1 MHLYKQP
8 HQFKQ
13 RILLAVT
20 GLSPQI
26 VTETLYALAINSPH
40 KAFIPTEIHIITTK
54 EGKERAYL
62 SLLSQQ
68 LGWFKRLCEDY
79 QLPPIHFN
87 ENSIHVLNDPIEGY
101 LNDIRSPKDN
111 EIAADLITHK
121 VAELTADKD
130 SALHVSIAGGRK
142 TMGFYVG
149 YALSLFGREQ
159 DRLSHVLVQPEYEGL
174 RDFYYPTPK
183 SNIIRTRPPESKP
196 IDTQKAQLTLANI
209 PFVRLRHGLP
219 KTLLNGKMSFNSA
232 VNAVQQGISQASVV
246 IDFEAQ
252 EIICSSQ
259 TIKLPPL
266 ELAFYAWMAVR
277 KKQNKAAL
285 WWDFKEIR
293 EDFAQEY
300 LFYYAQVLKKGK
312 QAAYYQSRE
321 SAFKQQGGMDRNR
334 FFDQTL
340 SKVNK
345 KLNQILGKT
354 LAKKYHVISK
364 IYPNTQYKMYE
375 IDLEIENIHLPKHFI
390 NYIESHSKPWSS

>member
-1 MHLYKQP
+1 MDSMHLYKQP
-8 HQFKQ
+8 HQFKR

-26 VTETLYALAINSPH
+26 VTETLYALAINSSH
-40 KAFIPTEIHIITTK
+40 KVFIPTEIHIITTK

-79 QLPPIHFN
+79 QLPSIHFD
-87 ENSIHVLNDPIEGY
+87 ENSIHVLNDPIEGH
-101 LNDIRSPKDN
+101 LNDIRSAKDN
-111 EIAADLITHK
+111 EIAADLITSK
-121 VAELTADKD
+121 VAEFTADKD

-183 SNIIRTRPPESKP
+183 SNIIYTRPPESKP

-219 KTLLNGKMSFNSA
+219 KTLLNGKMSFSSA

-246 IDFEAQ
+246 IDLETQA
-252 EIICSSQ
+252 IICSHQ
-259 TIKLPPL
+259 MIKLPPL
-266 ELAFYAWMAVR
+266 ELAFYFWMAVR

-312 QAAYYQSRE
+312 QAAYYQSKE
-321 SAFKQQGGMDRNR
+321 SIFKQQGGMDRNR

-345 KLNQILGKT
+345 KLNKILGKT
-354 LAKKYHVISK
+354 LAKKYHIISK
-364 IYPNTQYKMYE
+364 IYPNTNYKVYE
-375 IDLEIENIHLPKHFI
+375 IDIEIENIHLPK
-390 NYIESHSKPWSS
+390 